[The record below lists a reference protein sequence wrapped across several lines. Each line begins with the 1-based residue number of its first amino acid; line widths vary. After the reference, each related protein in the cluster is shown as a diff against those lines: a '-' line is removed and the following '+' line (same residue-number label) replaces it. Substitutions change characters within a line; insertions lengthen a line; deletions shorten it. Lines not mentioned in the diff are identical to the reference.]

1 MTQNA
6 KRYTSV
12 SKGGEFEI
20 VGTSSGAGQRKGD
33 VVIVYR
39 NVETGQVLH
48 REPED
53 FAMRMKQAPAL
64 NGLTIADMQNAGILP
79 KTDVQSLLLAALEGA
94 DKAITAALPHLPAD
108 GEAVF
113 CGEWLE
119 EIREAIAA
127 AKGAV

>member
-39 NVETGQVLH
+39 NVETGQILH

-53 FAMRMKQAPAL
+53 FAMRMKPAAPS
-64 NGLTIADMQNAGILP
+64 INA
-79 KTDVQSLLLAALEGA
+79 QLLAALEGIVNA
-94 DKAITAALPHLPAD
+94 YDAPNKSLAHPIVAARKAIARVKGGAA
-108 GEAVF
+108 
-113 CGEWLE
+113 
-119 EIREAIAA
+119 
-127 AKGAV
+127 

>member
-33 VVIVYR
+33 VVIVFR
-39 NVETGQVLH
+39 NVETGQILH

-53 FAMRMKQAPAL
+53 FAMRMKP
-64 NGLTIADMQNAGILP
+64 LTKPEINA
-79 KTDVQSLLLAALEGA
+79 QLLAALSDALEWI
-94 DKAITAALPHLPAD
+94 DAIPSDMPLPAMPGFD
-108 GEAVF
+108 RDAVN
-113 CGEWLE
+113 EL
-119 EIREAIAA
+119 IAA

>member
-1 MTQNA
+1 MTQNP

-39 NVETGQVLH
+39 NVETGQILH

-53 FAMRMKQAPAL
+53 FAMRMKPI
-64 NGLTIADMQNAGILP
+64 TKPEINA
-79 KTDVQSLLLAALEGA
+79 QLLAALLAFRESVPDNRHA
-94 DKAITAALPHLPAD
+94 ETASVDPYHIEPEVLAQID
-108 GEAVF
+108 
-113 CGEWLE
+113 
-119 EIREAIAA
+119 EAIAA
-127 AKGAV
+127 AKGVV

>member
-53 FAMRMKQAPAL
+53 FAMRMKPI
-64 NGLTIADMQNAGILP
+64 TKPEINA
-79 KTDVQSLLLAALEGA
+79 QLLAALS
-94 DKAITAALPHLPAD
+94 DALEWIDAVPSDMPLPAMPGFD
-108 GEAVF
+108 RDAVN
-113 CGEWLE
+113 EL
-119 EIREAIAA
+119 IAA

>member
-1 MTQNA
+1 MTQKA

-53 FAMRMKQAPAL
+53 FAMRMKV
-64 NGLTIADMQNAGILP
+64 IAKPEINA
-79 KTDVQSLLLAALEGA
+79 QLLAALETLVEA
-94 DKAITAALPHLPAD
+94 SRPVSNAAYNLGQSHDQWATIQPQINTLDA
-108 GEAVF
+108 ARSAAYA
-113 CGEWLE
+113 L
-119 EIREAIAA
+119 IAA

>member
-12 SKGGEFEI
+12 SKGGEFEL

-39 NVETGQVLH
+39 NVETGQILH

-53 FAMRMKQAPAL
+53 FAMRMKPAEPS
-64 NGLTIADMQNAGILP
+64 INA
-79 KTDVQSLLLAALEGA
+79 QLLAALEAVVNG
-94 DKAITAALPHLPAD
+94 DRLAITKAQAALD
-108 GEAVF
+108 
-113 CGEWLE
+113 
-119 EIREAIAA
+119 A

>member
-1 MTQNA
+1 MSQNN

-39 NVETGQVLH
+39 NVETGQILH

-53 FAMRMKQAPAL
+53 FAMRMKPAAPSV
-64 NGLTIADMQNAGILP
+64 NA
-79 KTDVQSLLLAALEGA
+79 QLLAVLLQSREWVA
-94 DKAITAALPHLPAD
+94 
-108 GEAVF
+108 GEASGV
-113 CGEWLE
+113 ETQSAQLA
-119 EIREAIAA
+119 ILDHAIAA

>member
-39 NVETGQVLH
+39 NVETGQILH

-53 FAMRMKQAPAL
+53 FAMRMKPAAPS
-64 NGLTIADMQNAGILP
+64 INA
-79 KTDVQSLLLAALEGA
+79 QLLAALESLLEHA
-94 DKAITAALPHLPAD
+94 THDTAEEHQAIENAMAA
-108 GEAVF
+108 V
-113 CGEWLE
+113 
-119 EIREAIAA
+119 AA

>member
-53 FAMRMKQAPAL
+53 FAMRMKPITKPEINTQ
-64 NGLTIADMQNAGILP
+64 
-79 KTDVQSLLLAALEGA
+79 LLAALESIVLNA
-94 DKAITAALPHLPAD
+94 NPALFSAGQLQQAQD
-108 GEAVF
+108 
-113 CGEWLE
+113 
-119 EIREAIAA
+119 AIAA

>member
-39 NVETGQVLH
+39 NVETGQILH

-53 FAMRMKQAPAL
+53 FAMRMKPAEPS
-64 NGLTIADMQNAGILP
+64 INA
-79 KTDVQSLLLAALEGA
+79 QLLAALEAVVNG
-94 DKAITAALPHLPAD
+94 DRLAITKAQAALD
-108 GEAVF
+108 
-113 CGEWLE
+113 
-119 EIREAIAA
+119 A

>member
-12 SKGGEFEI
+12 SKGGEFEV

-39 NVETGQVLH
+39 NVETGQILH

-53 FAMRMKQAPAL
+53 FAMRMKPI
-64 NGLTIADMQNAGILP
+64 TKPEINA
-79 KTDVQSLLLAALEGA
+79 QLLAALEGA
-94 DKAITAALPHLPAD
+94 DKAISAALPHLPAD
-108 GEAVF
+108 AEAVF
-113 CGEWLE
+113 CGEWLA

>member
-12 SKGGEFEI
+12 SKGGEFEL

-39 NVETGQVLH
+39 NTESGKLLH

-53 FAMRMKQAPAL
+53 FAMRMVPLKPE
-64 NGLTIADMQNAGILP
+64 INA
-79 KTDVQSLLLAALEGA
+79 QLLAALEGA
-94 DKAITAALPHLPAD
+94 DKAISAALPHLPAD
-108 GEAVF
+108 AEAVF
-113 CGEWLE
+113 CGEWLA